1 MKNVAKVVAVVLAF
15 VLCFAMLVQAE
26 EPAAGGEVVYDGP
39 EMTLSFSF
47 SSTEEQ
53 CIVYTHACEMITERT
68 GGKVQFDNYFGGSLA
83 AASDALDACGTG
95 LADMADIT
103 LTNTPDR
110 FPYSQQV
117 TGYPF
122 LGFSSFCMAADVMRE
137 FIPNNEYCMAE
148 FEAANIYPLFFT
160 GVWGTAISMAD
171 DVAITSPEDLA
182 GKKVMVSLSPTESI
196 FVNNAGGTPVAQ
208 PPTEM
213 YQNFSSGLI
222 DGAFYGLY
230 LVKIFGALDLV
241 KHVTMLE
248 YSFTTGCRVA
258 GINLDLW
265 NSFTPE
271 LQQIFKECWG
281 SEEEWDVATNYWN
294 TSDQSHLDRCAE
306 LGIPVTYVTG
316 DDMTPWVEAAKPL
329 GDAQMQDLYDAGK
342 EHVFEVL
349 DALNEAIENYDGE
362 WK

>member
-1 MKNVAKVVAVVLAF
+1 MKKIAKAIALVLAC
-15 VLCFAMLVQAE
+15 VLCFAMFVQAE
-26 EPAAGGEVVYDGP
+26 EPAAGNEVVYDGP

-47 SSTEEQ
+47 SSSEELS
-53 CIVYTHACEMITERT
+53 IVYTHACEMITERT
-68 GGKVQFDNYFGGSLA
+68 GGKVQFDNYFSGSLA
-83 AASDALDACGTG
+83 AAAEALDACGTG

-122 LGFSSFCMAADVMRE
+122 LGFTSFCMAADVMRN

-160 GVWGTAISMAD
+160 GVWGTAVVMAD
-171 DVAITSPEDLA
+171 DTEVISPDDLA
-182 GKKVMVSLSPTESI
+182 GKKLMVSSPTEAM
-196 FVNNAGGTPVAQ
+196 FLTNAGGTPVAQ

-213 YQNFSSGLI
+213 FQNFQSGLV
-222 DGAFYGLY
+222 DGSIYGLY
-230 LVKIFGALDLV
+230 ICDIFGALELA
-241 KHVTMLE
+241 KHVSMLE
-248 YSFTTGCRVA
+248 NSFTTGCRVA
-258 GINLDLW
+258 GINLDTW

-271 LQQIFKECWG
+271 LQQIFIECFN
-281 SEEEWDVATNYWN
+281 SEEEWDLACDYWIK
-294 TSDQSHLDRCAE
+294 SDQDHLDNCEAW
-306 LGIPVTYVTG
+306 GIPVVEVKG
-316 DDMTPWVEAAKPL
+316 EDMKPWIEAAKPL
-329 GDAQMQDLYDAGK
+329 GDAKMQELYDAGN

-349 DALNEAIENYDGE
+349 DELNAAIEAYDGP

>member
-1 MKNVAKVVAVVLAF
+1 MKKFAKAIALVLAC
-15 VLCFAMLVQAE
+15 VLCFAMFVQAE
-26 EPAAGGEVVYDGP
+26 EPAAEGEVVYDGP

-47 SSTEEQ
+47 SSSEELS
-53 CIVYTHACEMITERT
+53 IVYTHACEMITERT
-68 GGKVQFDNYFGGSLA
+68 GGKVQFDNYFSGSLA
-83 AASDALDACGTG
+83 AAADALDACGTG

-122 LGFSSFCMAADVMRE
+122 LGFTSFCMAADVMRN

-160 GVWGTAISMAD
+160 GVWGTAVVMAD
-171 DVAITSPEDLA
+171 DTEVISPDDLA
-182 GKKVMVSLSPTESI
+182 GKKLMVSSPTEAM
-196 FVNNAGGTPVAQ
+196 FLTNAGGTPVAQ

-213 YQNFSSGLI
+213 FQNFQSGLV
-222 DGAFYGLY
+222 DGSIYGLY
-230 LVKIFGALDLV
+230 ICDIFGALELA
-241 KHVTMLE
+241 KHVSMLE
-248 YSFTTGCRVA
+248 NSFTTGCRVA
-258 GINLDLW
+258 GINLDTW

-271 LQQIFKECWG
+271 LQQIFIECFN
-281 SEEEWDVATNYWN
+281 SAEEWDLACDYWIK
-294 TSDQSHLDRCAE
+294 SDQDHLDNCEAW
-306 LGIPVTYVTG
+306 GIPVVEVKG
-316 DDMTPWVEAAKPL
+316 EDMQPWIDAAKPL
-329 GDAQMQDLYDAGK
+329 GDAKMQELYDAGN

-349 DALNEAIENYDGE
+349 DELNAAIEAYDGP

>member
-1 MKNVAKVVAVVLAF
+1 MKKFAKAIALVLAC
-15 VLCFAMLVQAE
+15 VLCFAMFVQAD
-26 EPAAGGEVVYDGP
+26 EPAAEGEVVYDGP

-47 SSTEEQ
+47 SSSEELS
-53 CIVYTHACEMITERT
+53 IVYTHACEMITERT
-68 GGKVQFDNYFGGSLA
+68 GGKVQFDNYFSGSLA
-83 AASDALDACGTG
+83 AAADALDACGTG

-122 LGFSSFCMAADVMRE
+122 LGFTSFCMAADVMRN

-160 GVWGTAISMAD
+160 GVWGTAVVMAD
-171 DVAITSPEDLA
+171 DTEVLSPDDLA
-182 GKKVMVSLSPTESI
+182 GKKLMVSSPTEAV
-196 FVNNAGGTPVAQ
+196 FLTNAGGTPVAQ

-213 YQNFSSGLI
+213 FQNFQSGLV
-222 DGAFYGLY
+222 DGSIYGLY
-230 LVKIFGALDLV
+230 ICDIFGALELA
-241 KHVTMLE
+241 KHVSMLE
-248 YSFTTGCRVA
+248 NSFTTGCRVA
-258 GINLDLW
+258 GINLDTW

-271 LQQIFKECWG
+271 LQQIFIECFN
-281 SEEEWDVATNYWN
+281 SEEEWDLACDYWIK
-294 TSDQSHLDRCAE
+294 SDQDHLDNCEAW
-306 LGIPVTYVTG
+306 GIPVVEVKG
-316 DDMTPWVEAAKPL
+316 DDMQPWIDAAKPL
-329 GDAQMQDLYDAGK
+329 GDAKMQELYDAGN

-349 DALNEAIENYDGE
+349 DELNAAIEAYDGP